1 MMIPPPDQSRPPL
14 EMWGGLE
21 CTVNRVG
28 DAYFRQMDRNGH
40 CRRADDIDRFAD
52 LGVRAVRYPVLWS

>member
-1 MMIPPPDQSRPPL
+1 MSLSQPLPPL

-28 DAYFRQMDRNGH
+28 DTYFDQLKRNGH
-40 CRRADDIDRFAD
+40 INR
-52 LGVRAVRYPVLWS
+52 PK

>member
-1 MMIPPPDQSRPPL
+1 MSLSQPLPPL

-28 DAYFRQMDRNGH
+28 DTYFDQLERNGH
-40 CRRADDIDRFAD
+40 INRPSDIQRFAE
-52 LGVRAVRYPVLWS
+52 LGMRALRYPI